1 MSIIVSV
8 EPVCVEKQ
16 LLRLLSLVRFH
27 PPSTNMNACSTC
39 NDCVSTAKKGIKN
52 ACACRWPK
60 PYHRHEMLPKE
71 CRFGFMD
78 GIKRRKSARKKNAF

>member
-1 MSIIVSV
+1 MYDNDADACACGDGYGGGSGGGGIIVSV

-39 NDCVSTAKKGIKN
+39 NDCVSTAK
-52 ACACRWPK
+52 R
-60 PYHRHEMLPKE
+60 E
-71 CRFGFMD
+71 
-78 GIKRRKSARKKNAF
+78 